1 MVQSVLGSL
10 VLGYRPLWNA
20 ARRMAGVQLFV
31 AEDTDVRVDALHL
44 LRTIEELW
52 DASSPPLLLAPRTPQ
67 ILAEWLE
74 HAPAGSPSIEVSDT
88 WLADPALFERAR
100 SSQRRGLKLVWR
112 GPLARLPEPD
122 VAALFYTSML
132 TMDADTAV
140 AVLRAGKGAGTRP
153 AASQASPI
161 IAGQM
166 YEEVASRALMQQCLD
181 GGNALALAGWPVEDV
196 LHSLRHQPAAAAHEV
211 VHKLMKAIDDEQSLD
226 GQEQIL
232 GEDPLLAYR
241 FMTYTNSA
249 ALGLRTGVDSLRR
262 GLVMMG
268 YGSIQRWL
276 GDQLPG
282 ASTEPDLRPVR
293 ESMVLRARLAEQ
305 LIEAGVGKELR
316 AEMYLCALFSQ
327 LDLLLGEPLGAI
339 LRRLPLSERVYDAAV
354 LRSGPYAPSLDM
366 ASALES
372 DDAPLVRDLCE
383 QHELDREQVNR
394 SLLHVLRSW
403 VVPRPRAA

>member
-10 VLGYRPLWNA
+10 VLGYRPLWNG

-31 AEDTDVRVDALHL
+31 ASDPDVHVDALHL

-52 DASSPPLLLAPRTPQ
+52 EASSPPLLLAPRTPG
-67 ILAEWLE
+67 ILADWLE
-74 HAPAGSPSIEVSDT
+74 RAPPGSPSIAVPDA
-88 WLADPALFERAR
+88 WLLDPALLKLAR
-100 SSQRRGLKLVWR
+100 GAQRRGLKLVWH
-112 GPLARLPEPD
+112 GLLSRLPEPD
-122 VAALFYTSML
+122 VAALFHTSLL
-132 TMDADTAV
+132 TMDAESAV
-140 AVLRAGKGAGTRP
+140 AALRAGKGVSTTSAGARP
-153 AASQASPI
+153 GPI

-166 YEEVASRALMQQCLD
+166 YEGVASRALMQQCLD
-181 GGNALALAGWPVEDV
+181 GGRALALAGWPAEDV
-196 LHSLRHQPAAAAHEV
+196 LHGLRHQAPTASHEIV
-211 VHKLMKAIDDEQSLD
+211 LKLLKAIDDEQSID
-226 GQEQIL
+226 GQEQVL

-282 ASTEPDLRPVR
+282 ANAEQDLRPVR
-293 ESMVLRARLAEQ
+293 EAMVLRARLAEQ

-327 LDLLLGEPLGAI
+327 LDLLMDEPLGAI
-339 LRRLPLSERVYDAAV
+339 LRRLPLSDRVYDAAV
-354 LRSGPYAPSLDM
+354 LHNGPYAPSLDM
-366 ASALES
+366 ANALES

-403 VVPRPRAA
+403 VVPRARA